1 MIDNSV
7 IKAYNR
13 IDSFTKSIDKISK
26 EGLPKEL
33 KKRKSKEGNKG
44 LLSRSNDMKKYSQP
58 ESMSNDESII
68 QQSLVIGYVMR
79 IREAFKEVKNGR
91 TTNTK
96 S

>member
-13 IDSFTKSIDKISK
+13 IDSFTKGIDKISK

-44 LLSRSNDMKKYSQP
+44 LLSRSNDMQKYNQP
-58 ESMSNDESII
+58 TSMSTDESINE
-68 QQSLVIGYVMR
+68 QKLVIGYVIR
-79 IREAFKEVKNGR
+79 IREAFEEVKNGR
-91 TTNTK
+91 TTNTE

>member
-13 IDSFTKSIDKISK
+13 IDSFTKGIDKISK

-58 ESMSNDESII
+58 EIMSTDESIQ
-68 QQSLVIGYVMR
+68 QQSLVIGYVIR
-79 IREAFKEVKNGR
+79 IREAFEEVKNGR

>member
-58 ESMSNDESII
+58 ESMSTDESIQ
-68 QQSLVIGYVMR
+68 QQSLVIGYVIR
-79 IREAFKEVKNGR
+79 IREAFEEVKNGR